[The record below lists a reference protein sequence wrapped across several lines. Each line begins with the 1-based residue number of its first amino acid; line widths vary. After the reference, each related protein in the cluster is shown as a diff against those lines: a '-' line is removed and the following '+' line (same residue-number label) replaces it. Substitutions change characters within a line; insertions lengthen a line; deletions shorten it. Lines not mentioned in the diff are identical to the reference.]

1 MNVVKALDQ
10 RASLT
15 FLQTNRR
22 IGALIALWIASMVS
36 LPILRWVFGDD
47 ILVLAVSLSVLCQ
60 LAAVLVVVHS
70 VWGLKRTVMIAGSI
84 ALLGWAVEF
93 MGSSTG
99 FPFGSYDYTPALQP
113 QIAKVPVLI
122 PLAWLMMLPCAWA
135 VTTVLIG
142 KQRSPLVFAFITA
155 LVFTAWD
162 LFLDPQMVAWGF
174 WVWENPV
181 GYFGIP
187 WINFLGW
194 ILSSFIITLLVRPK
208 PLAARPLLLI
218 YGITW
223 ALESIGLAV
232 FWGLPGPAVVGF
244 VVMGAV
250 VALMVYK
257 LRAA

>member
-1 MNVVKALDQ
+1 MVKALD
-10 RASLT
+10 RGISLT
-15 FLQTNRR
+15 VLQTNRR
-22 IGALIALWIASMVS
+22 ISGMIALWVVSMIS
-36 LPILRWVFGDD
+36 LPIFRWVFGDD
-47 ILVLAVSLSVLCQ
+47 ILVLAVSVSVLCQ
-60 LAAVLVVVHS
+60 LAAVLVVLHS
-70 VWGLKRTVMIAGSI
+70 VWGLKRTMMTAAGV

-93 MGSSTG
+93 IGSSTG
-99 FPFGSYDYTPALQP
+99 FPFGSYDYTPVLQP

-142 KQRSPLVFAFITA
+142 KQRSPLMFALVSA

-174 WVWENPV
+174 WVWEKPS

-187 WINFLGW
+187 WVNFLGW
-194 ILSSFIITLLVRPK
+194 ILSSFTITLLVRPSS
-208 PLAARPLLLI
+208 LSARPLLAI
-218 YGITW
+218 YAITW

-232 FWGLPGPAVVGF
+232 FWGLPGPAAVGF
-244 VVMGAV
+244 LMMGSVVM
-250 VALMVYK
+250 LTIFK